1 MKFHTTQK
9 DNELYHWKYIKK
21 TKVNG
26 KWRYYYD
33 EMKKDLGVNV
43 KDKLDM
49 TKKQVG
55 ITLQNT
61 NYRQDKVEKA
71 KQFLE
76 GDSKYLGTRMQEYAQ
91 YDYERQLG
99 KRKLQSIT
107 NFMVKTKYNSLLN
120 KYKKTPLGKIYKDY

>member
-1 MKFHTTQK
+1 MQFYTVNK
-9 DNELYHWKYIKK
+9 DDELYHWKYIKK

-71 KQFLE
+71 KQYLE
-76 GDSKYLGTRMQEYAQ
+76 ESKNASTRIQSYAQ
-91 YDYERQLG
+91 YDYEKQLG

-107 NFMVKTKYNSLLN
+107 NFMYKTKYNSLLA
-120 KYKKTPLGKIYKDY
+120 KYKKTPIGKIYKDY